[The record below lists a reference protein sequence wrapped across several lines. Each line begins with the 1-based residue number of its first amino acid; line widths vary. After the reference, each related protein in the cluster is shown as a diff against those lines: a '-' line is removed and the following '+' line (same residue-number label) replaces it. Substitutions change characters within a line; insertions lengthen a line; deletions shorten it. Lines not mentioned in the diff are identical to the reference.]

1 MKTRSFFVISMIFC
15 AICAQAQLKVDSTGV
30 VSVGPDS
37 LGNARLNVG
46 NVTGYDA
53 TYQGTVNLY
62 SQVNRYKSGL
72 NYGIIGHSY
81 NFSSNSS
88 SGSIGV
94 CGIAGGYS
102 SGSNFALT
110 GILQGTQNG
119 VAVAGSTNTF
129 YSIPTVPGRYAGFF
143 QGNVYITGS
152 VAATSYLN
160 SSDRNLKENITP
172 LCSADDE
179 ETAIDKVMDM
189 NVVKYN
195 YKKREIEVDENA
207 MQLMSEDD
215 KAALELE
222 RENAEKEA
230 QKLHFGLIAQ
240 ELQTIYPN
248 LVTEG
253 QDGYLAV
260 NYVELVPVLIQS
272 IKELKQEINEMK
284 GEGQIAKAPTTTAI
298 ESVTAEGKTSAL
310 YQNTPNPFNGQTVI
324 RFQIAEGA
332 HSAYVCIFDMQG
344 KQLQRHDLSTSDDSL
359 TIDGTQLGAG
369 MYLYTLIVDGKEIDT
384 KRMILSK

>member
-1 MKTRSFFVISMIFC
+1 MKKTLLILFC
-15 AICAQAQLKVDSTGV
+15 TVLSLQTNAQLKVNTSGNVTIASTTA
-30 VSVGPDS
+30 GP
-37 LGNARLNVG
+37 AKLNVG
-46 NVTGYDA
+46 SVTGYDG
-53 TYQGTVNLY
+53 YLLRNVNLY
-62 SQVNRYKSGL
+62 SKVNYLESQF
-72 NYGIIGHSY
+72 NIGVLGDV
-81 NFSSNSS
+81 NTSNSNS
-88 SGSIGV
+88 EAVTVGVFGTASNSGANKNFGVIGMLGGTTNGA
-94 CGIAGGYS
+94 GIY
-102 SGSNFALT
+102 
-110 GILQGTQNG
+110 GT
-119 VAVAGSTNTF
+119 TNTSL
-129 YSIPTVPGRYAGFF
+129 YSLPNTYGRYAAYFDGATY
-143 QGNVYITGS
+143 VTGS
-152 VAATSYLN
+152 QSASSYLTF
-160 SSDRNLKENITP
+160 SDRNLKENIAP
-172 LCSADDE
+172 LTSDGDE
-179 ETAIDKVMDM
+179 PAIEKVMDM

-207 MQLMSEDD
+207 LLSMSEDD

-253 QDGYLAV
+253 QDGMLAI

-272 IKELKQEINEMK
+272 IKELKQEISEMK
-284 GEGQIAKAPTTTAI
+284 GEGQITKAPTATAI
-298 ESVTAEGKTSAL
+298 ESATAEAKSSML
-310 YQNTPNPFNGQTVI
+310 YQNTPNPFNGQTAI

-332 HSAYVCIFDMQG
+332 HSAYICIFDIQG

-369 MYLYTLIVDGKEIDT
+369 MYLYSLIVDGKEIDT

>member
-1 MKTRSFFVISMIFC
+1 MKKTLLILFC
-15 AICAQAQLKVDSTGV
+15 TVLSLQTNAQLKVNTSGNVTIASTTA
-30 VSVGPDS
+30 GP
-37 LGNARLNVG
+37 AKLNVG
-46 NVTGYDA
+46 SVTGYDG
-53 TYQGTVNLY
+53 YLLRNVNLY
-62 SQVNRYKSGL
+62 SKVDILESQLNIGVLGDVNT
-72 NYGIIGHSY
+72 
-81 NFSSNSS
+81 SNSNS
-88 SGSIGV
+88 EAVTVGVFGTASNSGANKNFGVIGMLGGTTNGA
-94 CGIAGGYS
+94 GIY
-102 SGSNFALT
+102 
-110 GILQGTQNG
+110 GT
-119 VAVAGSTNTF
+119 TNTSL
-129 YSIPTVPGRYAGFF
+129 YSLPNTYGRYAAYFDGATY
-143 QGNVYITGS
+143 VTGS
-152 VAATSYLN
+152 QSASSYLTF
-160 SSDRNLKENITP
+160 SDRNLKENIAP
-172 LCSADDE
+172 LTSDGDE
-179 ETAIDKVMDM
+179 PAIEKVMDM

-207 MQLMSEDD
+207 LLSMSEDD

-253 QDGYLAV
+253 QDGMLAI

-272 IKELKQEINEMK
+272 IKELKQEISEMK
-284 GEGQIAKAPTTTAI
+284 GEGQITKAPTATAI
-298 ESVTAEGKTSAL
+298 ESATAEAKSSML
-310 YQNTPNPFNGQTVI
+310 YQNTPNPFNGQTAI

-332 HSAYVCIFDMQG
+332 HSAYICIFDIQG

-369 MYLYTLIVDGKEIDT
+369 MYLYSLIVDGKEIDT

>member
-1 MKTRSFFVISMIFC
+1 MKKTLLILFC
-15 AICAQAQLKVDSTGV
+15 TVLSLQTNAQLKVNTSGNVTIASTTA
-30 VSVGPDS
+30 GP
-37 LGNARLNVG
+37 AKLNVG
-46 NVTGYDA
+46 SVTGYDG
-53 TYQGTVNLY
+53 YFLRNVNLY
-62 SQVNRYKSGL
+62 SKVNYLESQL
-72 NYGIIGHSY
+72 NIGVLGDV
-81 NFSSNSS
+81 NTSNSNS
-88 SGSIGV
+88 EAVTVGVFGTASNSGANKNFGV
-94 CGIAGGYS
+94 I
-102 SGSNFALT
+102 
-110 GILQGTQNG
+110 GILGGTTNG
-119 VAVAGSTNTF
+119 AGIYGTTNTSL
-129 YSIPTVPGRYAGFF
+129 YSLPNTYGRYAAYFDGATY
-143 QGNVYITGS
+143 VTGS
-152 VAATSYLN
+152 QSASSYLTF
-160 SSDRNLKENITP
+160 SDRNLKENIAP
-172 LCSADDE
+172 LTSDGDE
-179 ETAIDKVMDM
+179 PAIEKVMDM

-207 MQLMSEDD
+207 LQSMSEDD

-253 QDGYLAV
+253 QDGMLAI

-272 IKELKQEINEMK
+272 IKELKQEISEMK
-284 GEGQIAKAPTTTAI
+284 GEGQITKAPTATAI
-298 ESVTAEGKTSAL
+298 ESATAEAKSSML
-310 YQNTPNPFNGQTVI
+310 YQNTPNPFNGQTTI
-324 RFQIAEGA
+324 RFQIADGA
-332 HSAYVCIFDMQG
+332 HSAYICIFDMQG